1 MIASVRGT
9 VLAIAG
15 TTTIIEVGG
24 VGLQVAVTPAHA
36 LQLRIG
42 SEASMRTA
50 LIVREDELAL
60 YGFADQD
67 SREIFDLLRG
77 VSGVGPKSAMAVLAT
92 LAPAEIASA
101 VAREDDSAFRKVSGI
116 GPKTAKLIIISLAG
130 KIHVVPASHSGSR
143 AIPSIAENVLV
154 ALVGLGWSERV
165 AAQAV
170 DEAIAAASEGE
181 RDSVPLI
188 LRNALSRLGPASSQG
203 AR

>member
-1 MIASVRGT
+1 MIAAVRGT

-15 TTTIIEVGG
+15 SNVIIEVGG
-24 VGLQVAVTPAHA
+24 VGLQVAVTPSHA
-36 LQLRIG
+36 LELRIG
-42 SEASMRTA
+42 AEASMRTA

-77 VSGVGPKSAMAVLAT
+77 VSGVGPKSAMAVLAALT
-92 LAPAEIASA
+92 PADIASA
-101 VAREDDSAFRKVSGI
+101 VAREDDSAFRKVSGV
-116 GPKTAKLIIISLAG
+116 GPKTAKLIIVSLAG
-130 KIHVVPASHSGSR
+130 KVHVASSTRTGS
-143 AIPSIAENVLV
+143 AASPTISENVLV

-170 DEAIAAASEGE
+170 DDAIAAASETE
-181 RDSVPLI
+181 RDSVPTL
-188 LRNALSRLGPASSQG
+188 LRHALARLTPGSGQG